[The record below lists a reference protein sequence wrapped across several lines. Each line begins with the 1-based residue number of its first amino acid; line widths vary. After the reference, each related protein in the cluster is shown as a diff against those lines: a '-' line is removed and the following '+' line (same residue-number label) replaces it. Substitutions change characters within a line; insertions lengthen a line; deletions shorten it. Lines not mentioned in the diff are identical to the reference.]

1 MSGVFY
7 FWTIYCDMR
16 YIITESQS
24 DDLFSNLLK
33 KKNIKYDIVY
43 LNDNGYD
50 SITATVYLYKD
61 GEVFGYRHGHEF
73 FFKYDSRFNR
83 LTPDGHFPK
92 LENIKELF
100 AFMPPSAHKFTFQF
114 KDICLNLWVF
124 NIWFL
129 EYFSLKNK
137 GESIKISQL

>member
-1 MSGVFY
+1 
-7 FWTIYCDMR
+7 MR

-24 DDLFSNLLK
+24 DYLFSNLLK
-33 KKNIKYDIVY
+33 RHNITYDILY
-43 LNDNGYD
+43 LSDNGYD

-61 GEVFGYRHGHEF
+61 GKKLGYNLGYEF

-100 AFMPPSAHKFTFQF
+100 AFMPPEMVIGFFTD
-114 KDICLNLWVF
+114 KVKT
-124 NIWFL
+124 
-129 EYFSLKNK
+129 YLKNHIDNGYTRLK
-137 GESIKISQL
+137 RK

>member
-1 MSGVFY
+1 
-7 FWTIYCDMR
+7 MR

-33 KKNIKYDIVY
+33 KHNITYNILY
-43 LNDNGYD
+43 LNDNGHD

-92 LENIKELF
+92 LESNRELF
-100 AFMPPSAHKFTFQF
+100 AFMPSEMVNKFFIDKVETYL
-114 KDICLNLWVF
+114 KDFIDKG
-124 NIWFL
+124 
-129 EYFSLKNK
+129 YTRLKRK
-137 GESIKISQL
+137 

>member
-1 MSGVFY
+1 
-7 FWTIYCDMR
+7 MR

-100 AFMPPSAHKFTFQF
+100 AFMPPEIVIGFFTD
-114 KDICLNLWVF
+114 KVKT
-124 NIWFL
+124 
-129 EYFSLKNK
+129 YLKNFIDNGYSNLRRK
-137 GESIKISQL
+137 

>member
-1 MSGVFY
+1 
-7 FWTIYCDMR
+7 MR

-33 KKNIKYDIVY
+33 KHNITYNILY
-43 LNDNGYD
+43 LSDNGYD

-61 GEVFGYRHGHEF
+61 GEVLGYRHGHEF

-92 LENIKELF
+92 LENIRELF
-100 AFMPPSAHKFTFQF
+100 AFMPSEMVIKFFTD
-114 KDICLNLWVF
+114 KV
-124 NIWFL
+124 
-129 EYFSLKNK
+129 ETYLKNFIDK
-137 GESIKISQL
+137 GYSSLRRK